1 MNNKK
6 YHYLCL
12 IQFIVL
18 ITISSLGFGDSGE
31 KSPLIELNSQK
42 LKTYILTHGK
52 ILDERLFSPYASEYA
67 EIEKIDTVKI
77 VNQIF
82 GSLAIEHSNDIPMY
96 ISSYK
101 YLCGDWTYFMS
112 NSIGVYEVLKVKDT
126 TTSSIYIAVLYN
138 NPNTDETMK
147 VNGWHLSIFNEDIG
161 LISSFDLEN
170 KKLFDSVAG
179 DDMIYTDL
187 RVVKGSLIV
196 VITYTQTGSGGFPE
210 RGRLFKF
217 SIVANNFK
225 LVKSLPVKDGSKK
238 KWLGQ

>member
-6 YHYLCL
+6 YHYLYL

-18 ITISSLGFGDSGE
+18 ITLSSLSFDNSGE
-31 KSPLIELNSQK
+31 KSTLIEINSQK
-42 LKTYILTHGK
+42 LKSYILTHGK
-52 ILDERLFSPYASEYA
+52 ILNESLFSPYASEYA
-67 EIEKIDTVKI
+67 KIEKIDTVKI
-77 VNQIF
+77 VNQII
-82 GSLAIEHSNDIPMY
+82 GRLPIEHSNDIPTY
-96 ISSYK
+96 ISSYR

-112 NSIGVYEVLKVKDT
+112 NSVGVYEVLKVKDT
-126 TTSSIYIAVLYN
+126 TTNSIYIAVLYN
-138 NPNTDETMK
+138 NPNIEEITK
-147 VNGWHLSIFNEDIG
+147 LNRWHLSIFNEDVG

-170 KKLFDSVAG
+170 KKPFDFVPG

-210 RGRLFKF
+210 RGQLFRF

-225 LVKSLPVKDGSKK
+225 LVESLPVKDGSKK
-238 KWLGQ
+238 NWLE